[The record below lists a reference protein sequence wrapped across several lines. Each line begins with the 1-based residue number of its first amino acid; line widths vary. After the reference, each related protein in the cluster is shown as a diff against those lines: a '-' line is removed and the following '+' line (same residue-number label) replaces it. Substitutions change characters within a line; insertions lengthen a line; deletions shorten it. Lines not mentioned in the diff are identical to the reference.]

1 MNNSIPLSNEAT
13 PSTIP
18 WLLIGVV
25 LLVLVAGLVYYFVVQ
40 KESHPWY
47 ATRISWME
55 YLFGPGANTETGET
69 VETGAAAAV
78 ATQDTTS
85 PLAQLKTQTNSLPT
99 KPGETWC
106 FLGEDNTGRWCVK
119 VPLPSLCEPARS
131 YGGRD
136 PCEMTLAQQL
146 PLGLAGHNNTDKVSP
161 GPPIPRASALTARN
175 KKNARDVYAKNNPKN
190 DPKASLSAMN
200 VV

>member
-1 MNNSIPLSNEAT
+1 MNNTIPLSNEVA
-13 PSTIP
+13 PSKIP
-18 WLLIGVV
+18 WLLIGIVF
-25 LLVLVAGLVYYFVVQ
+25 LLLVAGLVFYFLVQ

-55 YLFGPGANTETGET
+55 YLFGQPWSPGAGNGDTA
-69 VETGAAAAV
+69 AAAAV
-78 ATQDTTS
+78 AVQDTTS

-119 VPLPSLCEPARS
+119 VPLPSLCEPSRS

-161 GPPIPRASALTARN
+161 GPPRPRASALTARN
-175 KKNARDVYAKNNPKN
+175 KKNARDTYKANPY
-190 DPKASLSAMN
+190 ASLSATN

>member
-1 MNNSIPLSNEAT
+1 MMNDSIPFGNEAAA

-18 WLLIGVV
+18 WLLIGIVFLLFVV
-25 LLVLVAGLVYYFVVQ
+25 GLAYYFFVH

-47 ATRISWME
+47 ATRMSTRISWMD
-55 YLFGPGANTETGET
+55 YLFGPGAANDNN
-69 VETGAAAAV
+69 AAAA
-78 ATQDTTS
+78 AIQDTTS
-85 PLAQLKTQTNSLPT
+85 PLAHLKTQTDGVAT

-146 PLGLAGHNNTDKVSP
+146 PLGLAGSKDTISSGKAAHPT
-161 GPPIPRASALTARN
+161 
-175 KKNARDVYAKNNPKN
+175 
-190 DPKASLSAMN
+190 ASLSTTK

>member
-1 MNNSIPLSNEAT
+1 
-13 PSTIP
+13 
-18 WLLIGVV
+18 
-25 LLVLVAGLVYYFVVQ
+25 
-40 KESHPWY
+40 
-47 ATRISWME
+47 ME
-55 YLFGPGANTETGET
+55 YLFGPGANTETGGGEAAGGGAAVA
-69 VETGAAAAV
+69 VET

-146 PLGLAGHNNTDKVSP
+146 PLGLTGSNNTKVSP
-161 GPPIPRASALTARN
+161 GPPKPAASALTAQR
-175 KKNARDVYAKNNPKN
+175 KKNARDTYKANPH
-190 DPKASLSAMN
+190 ASLSAMK

>member
-1 MNNSIPLSNEAT
+1 MNNLITLRDEAA

-25 LLVLVAGLVYYFVVQ
+25 LFLLVAGLVFYFVVQ

-47 ATRISWME
+47 TTRISWME
-55 YLFGPGANTETGET
+55 YLFGPGANNNDNN
-69 VETGAAAAV
+69 AAAAIAV
-78 ATQDTTS
+78 QDTTS
-85 PLAQLKTQTNSLPT
+85 PLAQLKTQTNSVPT

-146 PLGLAGHNNTDKVSP
+146 PLGLTGSKP
-161 GPPIPRASALTARN
+161 GPPASAVTTQRRQ
-175 KKNARDVYAKNNPKN
+175 NALNTYAANTPS
-190 DPKASLSAMN
+190 ASLSAIKT
-200 VV
+200 V

>member
-18 WLLIGVV
+18 WLYIGIGVV
-25 LLVLVAGLVYYFVVQ
+25 LLLLVAGLAFYFLVE

-47 ATRISWME
+47 ASRISWME
-55 YLFGPGANTETGET
+55 YLVGLPGANTET
-69 VETGAAAAV
+69 AAATEIGA
-78 ATQDTTS
+78 QDTTS

-99 KPGETWC
+99 APGETWC

-119 VPLPSLCEPARS
+119 VPLPSLCEPSRS

-146 PLGLAGHNNTDKVSP
+146 PLGLAGHNNTDKV
-161 GPPIPRASALTARN
+161 PPIPRASALTARN
-175 KKNARDVYAKNNPKN
+175 KKNARDVYAKHNKNNPK
-190 DPKASLSAMN
+190 PSLSTTD

>member
-18 WLLIGVV
+18 WLYIGIGVV
-25 LLVLVAGLVYYFVVQ
+25 LLLLVAGLAFYFLVQ
-40 KESHPWY
+40 KESNPWY
-47 ATRISWME
+47 ASRISWME
-55 YLFGPGANTETGET
+55 YLFGPGANTET
-69 VETGAAAAV
+69 AAATAIATAV
-78 ATQDTTS
+78 QDTTS

-99 KPGETWC
+99 APGETWC

-119 VPLPSLCEPARS
+119 VPLPSLCEPSRS

-175 KKNARDVYAKNNPKN
+175 KKNARDVDAQNAPS
-190 DPKASLSAMN
+190 ASLSSME

>member
-13 PSTIP
+13 PSKIP

-25 LLVLVAGLVYYFVVQ
+25 LLLFVAGIVVYFLVQ

-47 ATRISWME
+47 ASRISWME
-55 YLFGPGANTETGET
+55 YLFGPGAAKET
-69 VETGAAAAV
+69 AAATEIG
-78 ATQDTTS
+78 TQDTTS
-85 PLAQLKTQTNSLPT
+85 PLSQLKTQTNSIPT

-119 VPLPSLCEPARS
+119 VPMPSLCEPSRS

-146 PLGLAGHNNTDKVSP
+146 PLGLVGNNDKVSP
-161 GPPIPRASALTARN
+161 GTPRPASSALTAQR
-175 KKNARDVYAKNNPKN
+175 KKNARDTY
-190 DPKASLSAMN
+190 KASLSTTK

>member
-18 WLLIGVV
+18 WLYIGIGVV
-25 LLVLVAGLVYYFVVQ
+25 LLLLVAGLAFYFLVQ

-47 ATRISWME
+47 ASRISWME
-55 YLFGPGANTETGET
+55 YLFGSPGGPGANTDT
-69 VETGAAAAV
+69 AAATEV
-78 ATQDTTS
+78 AAQDTTS
-85 PLAQLKTQTNSLPT
+85 PLTQLKTQTNSLPT
-99 KPGETWC
+99 APGETWC

-119 VPLPSLCEPARS
+119 VPLPSLCEPSRS

-175 KKNARDVYAKNNPKN
+175 KKNARDVYAKNNPK
-190 DPKASLSAMN
+190 PSLSTTN
-200 VV
+200 TV

>member
-1 MNNSIPLSNEAT
+1 MNNSIPLSNEAA
-13 PSTIP
+13 PSKIP
-18 WLLIGVV
+18 WLLIGIVC
-25 LLVLVAGLVYYFVVQ
+25 LLLVAGLVFYFLVQ
-40 KESHPWY
+40 KESYPWY

-55 YLFGPGANTETGET
+55 YLFGPGASAEAGEAAG
-69 VETGAAAAV
+69 EAAAA
-78 ATQDTTS
+78 ATAVQDTTS

-146 PLGLAGHNNTDKVSP
+146 PLGLAGNNNTDKVSP
-161 GPPIPRASALTARN
+161 GAPRPAASALTARN
-175 KKNARDVYAKNNPKN
+175 KKNARDTYKANPH
-190 DPKASLSAMN
+190 ASLSATN